1 MPLRT
6 RHGEGVSGRLL
17 KARMAKV
24 IILIPFI
31 VLIAI
36 FFRYQVL
43 HTSEYTLHSEENRLR
58 RIELPPPRGLITDRN
73 GKVLA
78 ENIPSYS
85 IELYPQPPDSMEIAL
100 ERLAPLLKLSVSDR
114 EQLLQKYKLRR
125 SSPLRVASDI
135 DQKTLAVVEE
145 HRSTFPGIYLRSD
158 MKRSYVYGPALA
170 HVLGYV
176 GEITDSELED
186 SAYSDHTMG
195 SLIGRSGIEAQY
207 EHLLHGVRGVKFIEV
222 DARGRE
228 LGPFHDKTPVM
239 PTRGNDL
246 RLTIDLRLQMAM
258 HAIMDTIEIGAM
270 VAVDPRTGGV
280 LAMVSK
286 PEFDPNRLSSG
297 ISSSQWRQLLFHPNK
312 PFLNRVIQGIYPP
325 GSTFKVFTTLV
336 GADLGLIG
344 ADAPGLEVICRG
356 GLQYGRRFFKCWQAG
371 GHGKVDYR
379 DAIVRS
385 CDTFFYQLGIK
396 IGLERFCR
404 YGKESG
410 LLEKT
415 GVDLPNEEAGL
426 FPDENWY
433 SRNYGR
439 GNWGP
444 GNVLNL
450 SIGQGEI
457 TMSPLQLAMM
467 YSPICNGGRRYRPH
481 LLETDPETLRLPDI
495 MFSREHL
502 EMLIGPLTGVVNDPV
517 HGTARGSRL
526 WGQKLKMA
534 GKTGTS
540 QNPHGDDHGLF
551 VGLFPASAPEIVV
564 SIVVEHGL
572 HGSATARL
580 VKDLM
585 LAYLEFRGQETGN
598 EEFAIIAH

>member
-1 MPLRT
+1 MPMRSM
-6 RHGEGVSGRLL
+6 HNESVSGRLL
-17 KARMAKV
+17 KARMAKL
-24 IILIPFI
+24 IILIPFLLL
-31 VLIAI
+31 VAI

-73 GKVLA
+73 GNVLA
-78 ENIPSYS
+78 ENIPAYS
-85 IELYPQPPDSMEIAL
+85 IELYPQPADSMKIAL
-100 ERLAPLLKLSVSDR
+100 ERLAPLLELSVSDR
-114 EQLLQKYKLRR
+114 EKLLQKYKLRR

-145 HRSTFPGIYLRSD
+145 HRSAFPGIFIRSD

-176 GEITDSELED
+176 GEITDRELED
-186 SAYSDHTMG
+186 SVYSGYTMG

-207 EHLLHGVRGVKFIEV
+207 QHLLHGERGVKFIEV

-228 LGPFHDKTPVM
+228 LGPFRDKTPIM
-239 PTRGNDL
+239 PTRGNDI
-246 RLTIDLRLQMAM
+246 RLTIDIRLQEAM
-258 HAIMDTIEIGAM
+258 FTIMDTIEMGAM
-270 VAVDPRTGGV
+270 VAVNPHTGGV

-286 PEFDPNRLSSG
+286 PGFDPNRLSSG
-297 ISSSQWRQLLFHPNK
+297 ISSSQFRQLLFNPNK
-312 PFLNRVIQGIYPP
+312 PFLNRSIQGLYPP
-325 GSTFKVFTTLV
+325 GSTFKVLTALV
-336 GADLGLIG
+336 GADLEIIS
-344 ADAPGLEVICRG
+344 PETRGLEVTCRG
-356 GLQYGRRFFKCWQAG
+356 GLQYGRRFFKCWEAG
-371 GHGKVDYR
+371 GHGKVGYHK
-379 DAIVRS
+379 ALVRS

-415 GVDLPNEEAGL
+415 GIDLPNEESGL

-433 SRNYGR
+433 NRNYGR
-439 GNWGP
+439 GNWGS

-450 SIGQGEI
+450 AIGQGEI
-457 TMSPLQLAMM
+457 SMSPLQLAMM
-467 YSPICNGGRRYRPH
+467 FSSICTGGRCYSPH
-481 LLETDPETLRLPDI
+481 LLVADPETHRLPDL

-502 EMLIGPLTGVVNDPV
+502 EMLIPPLTGVVNDPT

-526 WGQKLKMA
+526 WGEELKLA

-551 VGLFPASAPEIVV
+551 VGLFPASSPEIVV

-580 VKDLM
+580 VKDLI
-585 LAYLEFRGQETGN
+585 LTYLEFRGQEAD
-598 EEFAIIAH
+598 EEIAIIAY